1 MAKENPFRLGIAMK
15 YLLDTNII
23 IDAVGGCDPAIKVL
37 EQSVASEWVGYSA
50 ITRLELFG
58 YPELDPKEESALECV
73 VGELDEVAVT
83 AGIIDRAIQIRH
95 STRIKI
101 PDAIIAA
108 TALTVDAVLAT
119 RNESDFKSVEGLLL
133 VNPWKD

>member
-1 MAKENPFRLGIAMK
+1 MK

-73 VGELDEVAVT
+73 VGELEEIAVT
-83 AGIIDRAIQIRH
+83 SEIVDRAIQIRRRI
-95 STRIKI
+95 RIKT

-108 TALTVDAVLAT
+108 TALAVGAALAT

-133 VNPWKD
+133 VNPWND